1 MFRPDQT
8 HAKPTDR
15 IVLLQVLIVALFVVI
30 ALRLW
35 YFQIH
40 KGEYF
45 AQKAQ
50 ANITRRQPVLAPRG
64 LIRDRHKTI
73 LADNRPA
80 YGLAL
85 IRENCPDIKSTL
97 EQVSSWTGVP
107 LSVLDQRFDHNRSQ
121 VQAFNPLL
129 LVPNLSFEQLAY
141 LEARIHEWPGLTII
155 TRPLRTYPYGPALSH
170 VLGYVGQANKQE
182 LRAIPRLAMGDM
194 IGKQG
199 VEKAFEDVLHGQKG
213 RRQQVVNAQGR
224 TLRSHIIKA
233 PQPGSDLD
241 LSLDLPLQKFI
252 WDKLGDQSGAVVVME
267 PNSGQ
272 ILSLVSK
279 PGYNNNLFVQGLSPE
294 KWKSLLRDPS
304 LPLQNRV
311 TQACYP
317 PGSVFKLAIASCALA
332 RSNISPSTTFYCPGR
347 YRLGNGV
354 FRCWKREGHGRL
366 DLLEAI
372 SQSCDVYFYNLGEQL
387 GISRI
392 SQFAL
397 QSGFGQPTGINL
409 PNESKGIIPDKEW
422 KRRRFGQ
429 PWQGGETV
437 ITAIGQGYVTSTPL
451 QIARFVSALVNG
463 GHLLRPQLELNA
475 SLEKQG
481 SLPLKDTH
489 RQFITQSM
497 IHTVESKRGT
507 ARRLR
512 MPKATIGAKTGTA
525 QVVRLSEEHEDK
537 DTEEIPYL
545 LRDHAWMA
553 SFGSRGEA
561 DYVVVVLV
569 EHGGS
574 GSSTAGPIVK
584 DIYEHLFSADS

>member
-15 IVLLQVLIVALFVVI
+15 IALLQVLIIALFVVI
-30 ALRLW
+30 SLRLW
-35 YFQIH
+35 YFQVH

-64 LIRDRHKTI
+64 LIRDRNKTI

-85 IRENCPDIKSTL
+85 IRENCPDIKTTL
-97 EQVSSWTGVP
+97 EQVSSWTGIP
-107 LSVLDQRFDHNRSQ
+107 FSVLEQRFDQKRSQ
-121 VQAFNPLL
+121 VQPFNPLQ

-182 LRAIPRLAMGDM
+182 LRTIPRLAMEDM

-224 TLRSHIIKA
+224 TLRSHIIQA
-233 PQPGSDLD
+233 PEPGSDLD

-252 WDKLGDQSGAVVVME
+252 WDKLGNHSGAVVVME

-294 KWKSLLRDPS
+294 KWKSLLRDSS

-311 TQACYP
+311 TQASYP
-317 PGSVFKLAIASCALA
+317 PGSVFKLAIASCALD
-332 RSNISPSTTFYCPGR
+332 RSSITPSTTFYCPGR

-366 DLLEAI
+366 DLQEAI
-372 SQSCDVYFYNLGEQL
+372 SQSCDVYFYNIGEQL

-392 SQFAL
+392 SQCAL
-397 QSGFGQPTGINL
+397 ESGFGQPTGINL
-409 PNESKGIIPDKEW
+409 PNESKGLIPDKEW

-429 PWQGGETV
+429 PWQGGETI
-437 ITAIGQGYVTSTPL
+437 ITSIGQGYVSTTPL
-451 QIARFVSALVNG
+451 QIARYISAFVNG
-463 GHLLRPQLELNA
+463 GHFLRPQLELNA
-475 SLEKQG
+475 SPEEQG
-481 SLPLKDTH
+481 RLSLKDKH

-512 MPKATIGAKTGTA
+512 MQNATIGAKTGTA

-553 SFGSRGEA
+553 SFGSKG
-561 DYVVVVLV
+561 DNSYVVVVLV

>member
-8 HAKPTDR
+8 HTKPTDR
-15 IVLLQVLIVALFVVI
+15 IALLQVLIIALFVVI

-45 AQKAQ
+45 AQKAK

-64 LIRDRHKTI
+64 LIRDRNGTI

-85 IRENCPDIKSTL
+85 IRENCQDIEPAL
-97 EQVSSWTGVP
+97 EQISAWTGVP
-107 LSVLDQRFDHNRSQ
+107 LSVLEQRFDHNRSQ

-141 LEARIHEWPGLTII
+141 LEARIHKWPGLTII
-155 TRPLRTYPYGPALSH
+155 TRPLRTYPYGPAVSH

-182 LRAIPRLAMGDM
+182 LRTTPRLAMGDM

-199 VEKAFEDVLHGQKG
+199 VEKAFEDILHGQKG
-213 RRQQVVNAQGR
+213 RKQQVVNAQGR
-224 TLRSHIIKA
+224 TLRSQIIEPPK
-233 PQPGSDLD
+233 PGSDLD
-241 LSLDLPLQKFI
+241 LSLDLSLQKFI
-252 WDKLGDQSGAVVVME
+252 WDKLGEHNGAVLVMD

-279 PGYNNNLFVQGLSPE
+279 PAYNNNLFVQGLSPE
-294 KWKSLLRDPS
+294 KWKNLLRDPS

-317 PGSVFKLAIASCALA
+317 PGSVFKLAIASCALT
-332 RSNISPSTTFYCPGR
+332 SSKITPSTTFYCPGR

-354 FRCWKREGHGRL
+354 FRCWKRQGHGRL
-366 DLLEAI
+366 DLQEAI

-387 GISRI
+387 GISNI
-392 SQFAL
+392 SQFAREA
-397 QSGFGQPTGINL
+397 GFGQRTGINL
-409 PNESKGIIPDKEW
+409 PNESKGLIPDKDW
-422 KRRRFGQ
+422 KLKRFGQ

-437 ITAIGQGYVTSTPL
+437 ITAIGQGYVTTTPV
-451 QIARFVSALVNG
+451 QIARFVSALING
-463 GHLLRPQLELNA
+463 GHLLRPQLELNV
-475 SLEKQG
+475 SPEVQ
-481 SLPLKDTH
+481 SMLPMEDKH
-489 RQFITQSM
+489 RKFITQSM
-497 IHTVESKRGT
+497 IHTVQSKRGT
-507 ARRLR
+507 ARSLR
-512 MPKATIGAKTGTA
+512 MQNATIGAKTGTA
-525 QVVRLSEEHEDK
+525 QVVRLSEEHENK
-537 DTEEIPYL
+537 DTEDIPYL

-553 SFGSRGEA
+553 SFGFRDNAS
-561 DYVVVVLV
+561 YVVVVLV

-584 DIYEHLFSADS
+584 DIYEYLFIEDS